1 MKKSF
6 KSKAIFITTVIFV
19 VFIITKKMKKILNV
33 LAAEYKRKEAL
44 FNMFRDWI
52 TIKAEK
58 KEIYDYLLDNGYR
71 VVAIYGMNYVGEI
84 LWKDLEYSDV
94 KVKYAIDRNAKYIRT
109 DVTVLNPE
117 DELPEVDL
125 VIVTAI
131 AYFDEIKDK
140 LNEKM
145 LCPVIS
151 LENILSKML

>member
-1 MKKSF
+1 MDHNKG
-6 KSKAIFITTVIFV
+6 
-19 VFIITKKMKKILNV
+19 
-33 LAAEYKRKEAL
+33 R
-44 FNMFRDWI
+44 
-52 TIKAEK
+52 K